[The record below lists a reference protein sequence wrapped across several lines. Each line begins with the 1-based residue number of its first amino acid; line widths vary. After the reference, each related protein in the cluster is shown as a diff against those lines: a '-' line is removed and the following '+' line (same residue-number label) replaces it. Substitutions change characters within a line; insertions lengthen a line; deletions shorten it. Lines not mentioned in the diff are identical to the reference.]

1 MSSKVHSQRN
11 VPFSWENEP
20 GIRKATPPHHHHQ
33 QQQPPRKLP
42 PPPCPLDNSRVT
54 YHDLRIPLPPCAF
67 HQPSRSRRSS
77 SKKIDDPFL
86 IAYKEVTR
94 STGVKK
100 GDQSFGGSVIN
111 IFSCKQSSSCG
122 VELSQLPVSRSFRD

>member
-1 MSSKVHSQRN
+1 MLSSKVHSQRN
-11 VPFSWENEP
+11 APFSWENEP
-20 GIRKATPPHHHHQ
+20 GIRKAAPPHHR
-33 QQQPPRKLP
+33 QQPPRKLP
-42 PPPCPLDNSRVT
+42 PPPCPLDNSRVS
-54 YHDLRIPLPPCAF
+54 YHDLRVPLPPCAF

-77 SKKIDDPFL
+77 AKKIDDPFL

-94 STGVKK
+94 STGTKK
-100 GDQSFGGSVIN
+100 GDQRFGGSVMN